1 MVHYRPSL
9 TESTTLR
16 YHNSVR
22 LTCSRYQVSWSSAHV
37 LRVEDII
44 RSEETTLSSLS
55 NHVGRLASQAVL
67 RVRNQSTRHITASL
81 VLSVPRLPE
90 RSSHC
95 GRSSHSDSHRDSYR
109 DSHRDSHRDQTEH
122 SNSLRTV
129 LARRHELIVSCS
141 SLAIVEEERDQ

>member
-95 GRSSHSDSHRDSYR
+95 GRSSHSDSHRDS
-109 DSHRDSHRDQTEH
+109 HRDQTEH